1 MGSNGHS
8 SLNKATFAGI
18 LVSMGIVFG
27 DIGTSPLYT
36 LSAIIGERVIEHD
49 LVLGALSAVFWTLT
63 FQTTL
68 KYVLLTLR
76 ADNKG
81 EGGIFSLYALVRRFD
96 KRLVFPAIIGGAFLL
111 ADGIITPP
119 ISVSSAIEG
128 LKIFYPEIQTV
139 HIVIIIIVILF
150 TFQQFGTSLVGK
162 SFGPVMLLWFG
173 FMGVIGAMSLAQHP
187 EVLKAL
193 NPYYAVNMIVNFPH
207 GFWILGG
214 VFLCTTG
221 AEALYSDLGHC
232 GKANIRV
239 SWIYVKIC
247 LILSYAGQSAWL
259 LTREG
264 THLGTDRPF
273 YAIVPE
279 PLLIFSIILATIA
292 TVIASQAL
300 ISGSYTLIN
309 EAMQLNLWLRT
320 KVTFPSDVRGQIYV
334 PRVNWSLMIGCIA
347 IVLYFKESAK
357 MEAAYGLAVTITM
370 IMTTILV
377 AIYLLQKKTNKL
389 LIFGAL
395 ILFLSIEGSFLI
407 ANGAKFTHGGWVS
420 VLIGA
425 ALALMM
431 YVLHRA
437 RQIKRRLTSFVPLN
451 QHLPTLVALSEDESV
466 PKYATHLVY
475 LTASSVENYV
485 EQLTIDSI
493 IRRSPK
499 RADMYWFVN
508 VNVTDEPYQMSYKVT
523 TLAHKDVIY
532 VRFNL
537 GFRVEPRLNLFFR
550 LVVED
555 MVKRGEVDISSRY
568 HYSKTAGDFRFVI
581 FKSFL
586 SNDNELPAGEK
597 LIMDMY
603 LQLQRL
609 ASPAQEFFGLDTS
622 NVTLE
627 NVPLLISH
635 PPKLPLMREE

>member
-1 MGSNGHS
+1 MGKSGHPA
-8 SLNKATFAGI
+8 LNRATLAGI

-27 DIGTSPLYT
+27 DIGTSPLYA

-49 LVLGALSAVFWTLT
+49 LILGALSAVFWTLT

-68 KYVLLTLR
+68 KYVLITLR

-96 KRLVFPAIIGGAFLL
+96 KRLVFPAMIGGAFLL

-128 LKIFYPEIQTV
+128 LQIYYPQLDTV
-139 HIVIIIIVILF
+139 PIVIVIIVLLF
-150 TFQQFGTSLVGK
+150 SLQQFGTSFVGK
-162 SFGPVMLLWFG
+162 SFGPVMFLWFG
-173 FMGVIGAMSLAQHP
+173 FMGIIGFMALLQRP
-187 EVLKAL
+187 DVLQAV
-193 NPYYAVNMIVNFPH
+193 NPYYAIHMITHYPH

-232 GKANIRV
+232 GRENIRV

-247 LILSYAGQSAWL
+247 LLLSYAGQCAWL
-259 LTREG
+259 LSREG
-264 THLGTDRPF
+264 THLGSSRPF
-273 YAIVPE
+273 YAIIPE
-279 PLLIFSIILATIA
+279 PLLIFSIVLATIA

-320 KVTFPSDVRGQIYV
+320 KVSFPSDVRGQIYV
-334 PRVNWSLMIGCIA
+334 PRVNWSLMVGCIA
-347 IVLYFKESAK
+347 VVLYFQRSTN

-370 IMTTILV
+370 IMTTVLV
-377 AIYLLQKKTNKL
+377 TVYLLQQKTNKIL
-389 LIFGAL
+389 VGLAL
-395 ILFLSIEGSFLI
+395 ILFSTIEGSFLI
-407 ANGAKFTHGGWVS
+407 ANAAKFTHGGWVS
-420 VLIGA
+420 VVIGA
-425 ALALMM
+425 LLAIMM
-431 YVLHRA
+431 YILYRA
-437 RQIKRRLTSFVPLN
+437 RQIKRRLTTFVPLN

-466 PKYATHLVY
+466 AKYATHLVY

-485 EQLTIDSI
+485 EQLAIDSI

-555 MVKRGEVDISSRY
+555 MVRRGEVDITSRY
-568 HYSKTAGDFRFVI
+568 HYAKNAGDFRFVI

-603 LQLQRL
+603 LQLQKL

-627 NVPLLISH
+627 NVPLLISP
-635 PPKLPLMREE
+635 PPKLPLIRET